1 MTDEMPTEAEDS
13 VSQESSD
20 GFRSNIRNLEARAK
34 AGDEAVAK
42 LAELQRE
49 LSFRDAGVDP
59 QSKQGQYFMRGYD
72 GEMTVD
78 AIRAEAT
85 ELGLAGDSNP
95 PAAQAPPVDYGAE
108 QRIAMAADDAGPVSP
123 PEWSSLVAQT
133 NNAEELAAL
142 IEAHGG
148 TINAAV

>member
-1 MTDEMPTEAEDS
+1 MAEETPPEAEDS
-13 VSQESSD
+13 VSQESKPNW
-20 GFRSNIRNLEARAK
+20 RRNLEDRAK
-34 AGDEAVAK
+34 AGDEAVAE
-42 LAELQRE
+42 LAQLRRE

-59 QSKQGQYFMRGYD
+59 ASKQGQYFMRGYD

-78 AIRAEAT
+78 AIRAEAA

-95 PAAQAPPVDYGAE
+95 PASQAPPVDYGAE

-123 PEWSSLVAQT
+123 PEWPSLVKQT
-133 NNAEELAAL
+133 SNQAELTAL
-142 IEAHGG
+142 IESHGG